1 MNLTEQLE
9 RLNAL
14 YTANAITADEYAKA
28 KAKLLSDEPASNAQS
43 SFANTVFNGLTKPG
57 TSQANKLGR
66 NQYDRWFGGVCGG
79 LAASTDMPSWAWRV
93 LFVMLALLHGLGI
106 LLYILLWIF
115 MPLASTALMAKPA
128 AAQAT
133 AQAPAPSPV
142 PSPSQAVSPTPPPVP
157 FSDTPPQS

>member
-57 TSQANKLGR
+57 TSPANRLGR
-66 NQYDRWFGGVCGG
+66 SQNDRWFGGVCGG

-128 AAQAT
+128 VAQTAAPVTAPPPTSAT
-133 AQAPAPSPV
+133 
-142 PSPSQAVSPTPPPVP
+142 TPP
-157 FSDTPPQS
+157 SDTPPQS